1 VILKQL
7 LSYCTNSAQDEL
19 DKLRMVT
26 ALLTQKDVML
36 KNKLKFLHFTFSAII
51 FNRKRDHIL
60 MIYDWI
66 KKWWTF
72 FEVHLNQECEII
84 PSLIREI
91 KDKTGLR
98 KVCLLCNQAMSIQI
112 TEETRLP
119 SVMPCE
125 QPFSPHFH
133 YNLTFAFLASMN
145 HLTPG
150 DCNRSIIKWIPLERI
165 DEYVQSDSLLCAIRK
180 VSDRCQLLV

>member
-1 VILKQL
+1 MILKQL

-66 KKWWTF
+66 KMVTF

-84 PSLIREI
+84 PSLIRRSRI
-91 KDKTGLR
+91 KP
-98 KVCLLCNQAMSIQI
+98 A
-112 TEETRLP
+112 
-119 SVMPCE
+119 
-125 QPFSPHFH
+125 
-133 YNLTFAFLASMN
+133 
-145 HLTPG
+145 
-150 DCNRSIIKWIPLERI
+150 
-165 DEYVQSDSLLCAIRK
+165 
-180 VSDRCQLLV
+180 

>member
-1 VILKQL
+1 MT
-7 LSYCTNSAQDEL
+7 SRR
-19 DKLRMVT
+19 LRDPTVVDCALPPLGVDRDMPT
-26 ALLTQKDVML
+26 ALFWAFCVLSLTCPFRV
-36 KNKLKFLHFTFSAII
+36 NIS
-51 FNRKRDHIL
+51 
-60 MIYDWI
+60 
-66 KKWWTF
+66 
-72 FEVHLNQECEII
+72 
-84 PSLIREI
+84 P
-91 KDKTGLR
+91 DKTGLR
-98 KVCLLCNQAMSIQI
+98 KVCLLCNQAMWIQI
-112 TEETRLP
+112 SEETRLP